1 MGSNWLFERIAPF
14 YDAAV
19 RFLDPGPLRN
29 YLELPTKGR
38 LLDLGG
44 GTGRVAFAFR
54 EMIDSTIVADAAWGM
69 LRAARRR
76 PKLLPVQAL
85 AERLPFAD
93 ATFDRIVIVDALHH
107 FIDARAA
114 IQEAAR
120 VLQPGGRLV
129 IEEPDIHRWPVKG
142 IALLER
148 LIGLRSRFLPGESIR
163 ELLEAVGLQAQE
175 HRDPRSFRLWIV
187 GYKVADESGKRIALR
202 W

>member
-14 YDAAV
+14 YDAAI
-19 RFLDPGPLRN
+19 RFLDPGPLQD

-44 GTGRVAFAFR
+44 GTGRVAFALG
-54 EMIDSTIVADAAWGM
+54 EMTGLTIVADAAWGM
-69 LRAARRR
+69 LRVARRR

-93 ATFDRIVIVDALHH
+93 AAFDRIVIVDALHH
-107 FIDARAA
+107 FIEAKAA

-120 VLQPGGRLV
+120 VLRPGGRLV
-129 IEEPDIHRWPVKG
+129 IEEPDIRRWPVKG
-142 IALLER
+142 IALMER

-163 ELLEAVGLQAQE
+163 GMMEAAGLQAQDY
-175 HRDPRSFRLWIV
+175 RDPRSFRLWVV
-187 GYKVADESGKRIALR
+187 GHKTDD
-202 W
+202 